1 MFTPAEMEF
10 LAEEETTVGITP
22 SVRIDRL
29 HLIADDYGPFRPHSN
44 IVVPL
49 WLALTLKRG
58 GHCRIV
64 PPEWL
69 NSGNPLRL

>member
-10 LAEEETTVGITP
+10 LAEQETNVTICP
-22 SVRIDRL
+22 LVRIDKL
-29 HLIADDYGPFRPHSN
+29 HLIAEDYGPFRPQTN
-44 IVVPL
+44 IQVPL

-64 PPEWL
+64 PPDWL
-69 NSGNPLRL
+69 SPRIHSF